1 MKSSVKSDPS
11 RERRFRALIRGE
23 FRPEFNR
30 EVAIAVRRAL
40 REARRKQGALPV
52 RTAAEGI
59 PTAGRPVPPSG
70 MESARPGIEGA
81 MLSGANG
88 AMLSG
93 MDGVRPGM
101 DGARPSGMEGAVPS
115 DIQTDER
122 RAIHNALVRAQYK
135 VWLAQEAEAKR
146 RYPNLSLEQELKNPD
161 FVRLLTDP
169 KRPMTVC
176 RAYEA
181 VHLDDIQTDIA
192 REAAVRTAV
201 RMAALSRRPRESGAA
216 PQAGLPMHY
225 GAADPKSR
233 AEIARRALRGERITL

>member
-1 MKSSVKSDPS
+1 MKQSVKSDPS
-11 RERRFRALIRGE
+11 RERRFRALIQGE

-40 REARRKQGALPV
+40 RQARAKQQGVSDETGKPALPV
-52 RTAAEGI
+52 RLAAGDRPAGEG
-59 PTAGRPVPPSG
+59 
-70 MESARPGIEGA
+70 MRPGIDPA
-81 MLSGANG
+81 RVMT
-88 AMLSG
+88 
-93 MDGVRPGM
+93 DPVRPGEQ
-101 DGARPSGMEGAVPS
+101 P
-115 DIQTDER
+115 DER
-122 RAIHNALVRAQYK
+122 VRQTVHDALVRAQYK
-135 VWLAQEAEAKR
+135 VWQAQEAEAKR
-146 RYPNLSLEQELKNPD
+146 RYPAMSLERELQNPD

-181 VHLDDIQTDIA
+181 VHLDDIQADIA

-225 GAADPKSR
+225 GASDPKSR

>member
-1 MKSSVKSDPS
+1 MKQSVKSDPS
-11 RERRFRALIRGE
+11 REHRFRALIQGE

-40 REARRKQGALPV
+40 RQARAKQQGVSDETGKPALPV
-52 RTAAEGI
+52 RLAAGDRPTGEGMR
-59 PTAGRPVPPSG
+59 PGVDPARPVVDP
-70 MESARPGIEGA
+70 
-81 MLSGANG
+81 
-88 AMLSG
+88 
-93 MDGVRPGM
+93 VRPGEQ
-101 DGARPSGMEGAVPS
+101 P
-115 DIQTDER
+115 DER
-122 RAIHNALVRAQYK
+122 VRQTVHDALVRAQYK
-135 VWLAQEAEAKR
+135 VWQAQEAEAKR
-146 RYPNLSLEQELKNPD
+146 RYPAMSLERELQNPD

-181 VHLDDIQTDIA
+181 VHLDDIQADIA

-225 GAADPKSR
+225 GASDPKSR

>member
-1 MKSSVKSDPS
+1 MKQSVKSDPS
-11 RERRFRALIRGE
+11 RERRFRALIQGE

-40 REARRKQGALPV
+40 RQASAKQQGVSDETGKPALPV
-52 RTAAEGI
+52 RLAAGDRPTGEGMRQAVD
-59 PTAGRPVPPSG
+59 P
-70 MESARPGIEGA
+70 ARA
-81 MLSGANG
+81 MT
-88 AMLSG
+88 
-93 MDGVRPGM
+93 DPVRPGEQ
-101 DGARPSGMEGAVPS
+101 P
-115 DIQTDER
+115 DER
-122 RAIHNALVRAQYK
+122 VRQTVHDALVRAQYK
-135 VWLAQEAEAKR
+135 VWQAQEAEAKR
-146 RYPNLSLEQELKNPD
+146 RYPAMSLERELQNPD

-181 VHLDDIQTDIA
+181 VHLDDIQADIA

-225 GAADPKSR
+225 GASDPKSR

>member
-1 MKSSVKSDPS
+1 MKQSVKSDPS
-11 RERRFRALIRGE
+11 RERRFRALIQGE

-40 REARRKQGALPV
+40 RQARAKQQGVSDETGKTALPV
-52 RTAAEGI
+52 RLAAGDRPTGEGMRQAVD
-59 PTAGRPVPPSG
+59 P
-70 MESARPGIEGA
+70 ARA
-81 MLSGANG
+81 MT
-88 AMLSG
+88 
-93 MDGVRPGM
+93 DPVRPG
-101 DGARPSGMEGAVPS
+101 DQP
-115 DIQTDER
+115 DER
-122 RAIHNALVRAQYK
+122 VRQTVHDALVRAQYK
-135 VWLAQEAEAKR
+135 VWQAQEAEAKR
-146 RYPNLSLEQELKNPD
+146 RYPAMSLERELQNPD

-181 VHLDDIQTDIA
+181 VHLDDIQADIA

-225 GAADPKSR
+225 GASDPKSR

>member
-1 MKSSVKSDPS
+1 MKQSVKSDPS
-11 RERRFRALIRGE
+11 RERRFRALIQGE

-40 REARRKQGALPV
+40 RQARAKQQGVSDETGRTALPV
-52 RTAAEGI
+52 RLAAGDRPTGEGMR
-59 PTAGRPVPPSG
+59 PGVDPARPVVDP
-70 MESARPGIEGA
+70 
-81 MLSGANG
+81 
-88 AMLSG
+88 
-93 MDGVRPGM
+93 VRPGEQ
-101 DGARPSGMEGAVPS
+101 P
-115 DIQTDER
+115 DER
-122 RAIHNALVRAQYK
+122 VRQTVHDALVRAQYK
-135 VWLAQEAEAKR
+135 VWQAQEAEAKR
-146 RYPNLSLEQELKNPD
+146 RYPAMSLERELQNPD

-181 VHLDDIQTDIA
+181 VHLDDIQADIA

-225 GAADPKSR
+225 GASDPKSR

>member
-1 MKSSVKSDPS
+1 MKQSVKSDPS
-11 RERRFRALIRGE
+11 RERRFRALIQGE

-40 REARRKQGALPV
+40 RQARAKQQGVSDETGKPALPV
-52 RTAAEGI
+52 RLAAGDRPTGEGL
-59 PTAGRPVPPSG
+59 
-70 MESARPGIEGA
+70 RPGADA
-81 MLSGANG
+81 MRPAV
-88 AMLSG
+88 
-93 MDGVRPGM
+93 DPVRPGEQ
-101 DGARPSGMEGAVPS
+101 S
-115 DIQTDER
+115 DER
-122 RAIHNALVRAQYK
+122 VRQTVHDALVRAQYK
-135 VWLAQEAEAKR
+135 VWQAQEAEAKR
-146 RYPNLSLEQELKNPD
+146 RYPAMSLERELQNPD

-181 VHLDDIQTDIA
+181 VHLDDIQADIA

-225 GAADPKSR
+225 GASNPKSR

>member
-1 MKSSVKSDPS
+1 MKQSVKSDPS
-11 RERRFRALIRGE
+11 RERRFRALIQGE

-40 REARRKQGALPV
+40 RQARAKQQGVSDETGKTALPV
-52 RTAAEGI
+52 RLAAGDRPTGEGMR
-59 PTAGRPVPPSG
+59 PGADSMRPVVDP
-70 MESARPGIEGA
+70 
-81 MLSGANG
+81 
-88 AMLSG
+88 
-93 MDGVRPGM
+93 VRPGEQ
-101 DGARPSGMEGAVPS
+101 P
-115 DIQTDER
+115 DER
-122 RAIHNALVRAQYK
+122 VRQTVHDALVRAQYK
-135 VWLAQEAEAKR
+135 VWQAQEAEAKR
-146 RYPNLSLEQELKNPD
+146 RYPAMSLERELQNPD

-181 VHLDDIQTDIA
+181 VHLDDIQADIA

-225 GAADPKSR
+225 GASDPKSR

>member
-1 MKSSVKSDPS
+1 MKQSVKSDPS
-11 RERRFRALIRGE
+11 RERRFRALIQGE

-40 REARRKQGALPV
+40 RQARAKQQGVSDETGKTALPV
-52 RTAAEGI
+52 RLAAGDR
-59 PTAGRPVPPSG
+59 PTGDG
-70 MESARPGIEGA
+70 LRPGA
-81 MLSGANG
+81 DSMRQVV
-88 AMLSG
+88 
-93 MDGVRPGM
+93 DPVRPG
-101 DGARPSGMEGAVPS
+101 DQP
-115 DIQTDER
+115 DER
-122 RAIHNALVRAQYK
+122 VRQTVHDALVRAQYK
-135 VWLAQEAEAKR
+135 VWQAQEAEAKR
-146 RYPNLSLEQELKNPD
+146 RYPAMSLERELQNPD

-181 VHLDDIQTDIA
+181 VHLDDIQADIA

-225 GAADPKSR
+225 GASDPKSR

>member
-1 MKSSVKSDPS
+1 MKQSVKSDPS
-11 RERRFRALIRGE
+11 RERRFRALIQGE

-40 REARRKQGALPV
+40 RQARAKQQGVSDETGKPALPV
-52 RTAAEGI
+52 RLAAGDRPTGEGMR
-59 PTAGRPVPPSG
+59 PGADSMRPVVDS
-70 MESARPGIEGA
+70 
-81 MLSGANG
+81 
-88 AMLSG
+88 
-93 MDGVRPGM
+93 VRPGEQP
-101 DGARPSGMEGAVPS
+101 DARVR
-115 DIQTDER
+115 QTVHD
-122 RAIHNALVRAQYK
+122 ALVRAQYK
-135 VWLAQEAEAKR
+135 VWQAQEAEAKR
-146 RYPNLSLEQELKNPD
+146 RYPAMSLERELQNPD

-181 VHLDDIQTDIA
+181 VHLDDIQADIA

-225 GAADPKSR
+225 GASDPKSR
-233 AEIARRALRGERITL
+233 AEIARRALRGERIML

>member
-1 MKSSVKSDPS
+1 MKQSVKSDPS
-11 RERRFRALIRGE
+11 RERRFRALIQGE

-40 REARRKQGALPV
+40 RQARAKQQGVSDETGKTALPV
-52 RTAAEGI
+52 RLAAGDR
-59 PTAGRPVPPSG
+59 PTGDGMRPGVDPARPVVDP
-70 MESARPGIEGA
+70 
-81 MLSGANG
+81 
-88 AMLSG
+88 
-93 MDGVRPGM
+93 VRPGEQ
-101 DGARPSGMEGAVPS
+101 P
-115 DIQTDER
+115 DER
-122 RAIHNALVRAQYK
+122 VRQTVHDALVRAQYK
-135 VWLAQEAEAKR
+135 VWQAQEAEAKR
-146 RYPNLSLEQELKNPD
+146 RYPAMSLERELQNPD

-181 VHLDDIQTDIA
+181 VHLDDIQADIA

-225 GAADPKSR
+225 GASDPKSR

>member
-1 MKSSVKSDPS
+1 MKQSVKSDPS
-11 RERRFRALIRGE
+11 RERRFRALIQGE

-40 REARRKQGALPV
+40 RQARAKQQGVSDETGKPALPV
-52 RTAAEGI
+52 RLAAGDRLTGEGMR
-59 PTAGRPVPPSG
+59 PGVDPARPVVDS
-70 MESARPGIEGA
+70 
-81 MLSGANG
+81 
-88 AMLSG
+88 
-93 MDGVRPGM
+93 VRPG
-101 DGARPSGMEGAVPS
+101 DQP
-115 DIQTDER
+115 DER
-122 RAIHNALVRAQYK
+122 VRQTVHDALVRAQYK
-135 VWLAQEAEAKR
+135 VWQAQEAEAKR
-146 RYPNLSLEQELKNPD
+146 RYPAMSLERELQNPD

-181 VHLDDIQTDIA
+181 VHLDDIQADIA

-225 GAADPKSR
+225 GASDPKSR

>member
-1 MKSSVKSDPS
+1 MKQSVKSDPS
-11 RERRFRALIRGE
+11 RERRFRALIQGE

-40 REARRKQGALPV
+40 RQARLKQQGVSDETGKTALPV
-52 RTAAEGI
+52 RLAAGDR
-59 PTAGRPVPPSG
+59 PTGDGLRPGADAMRPVVDP
-70 MESARPGIEGA
+70 
-81 MLSGANG
+81 
-88 AMLSG
+88 
-93 MDGVRPGM
+93 VRPSEQ
-101 DGARPSGMEGAVPS
+101 P
-115 DIQTDER
+115 DER
-122 RAIHNALVRAQYK
+122 VRQTVHDALVRAQYK
-135 VWLAQEAEAKR
+135 VWQAQEAEAKR
-146 RYPNLSLEQELKNPD
+146 RYPAMSLERELQNPD

-181 VHLDDIQTDIA
+181 VHLDDIQADIA

-225 GAADPKSR
+225 GASDPKSR

>member
-1 MKSSVKSDPS
+1 MKQSVKSDPS
-11 RERRFRALIRGE
+11 RERRFRALIQGE

-40 REARRKQGALPV
+40 RQARAKQQGVSDETGKPALPV
-52 RTAAEGI
+52 RLAAGDRPTGEGMR
-59 PTAGRPVPPSG
+59 PGVDPARPVVDP
-70 MESARPGIEGA
+70 
-81 MLSGANG
+81 
-88 AMLSG
+88 
-93 MDGVRPGM
+93 VRPGEQ
-101 DGARPSGMEGAVPS
+101 P
-115 DIQTDER
+115 DER
-122 RAIHNALVRAQYK
+122 VRQTVHDALVRAQYK
-135 VWLAQEAEAKR
+135 VWQAQEAEAKR
-146 RYPNLSLEQELKNPD
+146 RYPAMSLERELQNPD

-181 VHLDDIQTDIA
+181 VHLDDIQADIA

-225 GAADPKSR
+225 GASDPKSR

>member
-1 MKSSVKSDPS
+1 MKQSVKSDPS
-11 RERRFRALIRGE
+11 RERRFRALIQGE

-40 REARRKQGALPV
+40 RQARAKQQGASDETGKTALPV
-52 RTAAEGI
+52 RLAAGDR
-59 PTAGRPVPPSG
+59 PAGDG
-70 MESARPGIEGA
+70 LRPGA
-81 MLSGANG
+81 DSMRSVV
-88 AMLSG
+88 
-93 MDGVRPGM
+93 DPVRPGEQ
-101 DGARPSGMEGAVPS
+101 P
-115 DIQTDER
+115 DER
-122 RAIHNALVRAQYK
+122 VRQTVHDALVRAQYK
-135 VWLAQEAEAKR
+135 VWQAQEAEAKR
-146 RYPNLSLEQELKNPD
+146 RYPAMSLERELQNPD

-181 VHLDDIQTDIA
+181 VHLDDIQADIA

-225 GAADPKSR
+225 GASDPKSR

>member
-1 MKSSVKSDPS
+1 MKQSVKSDPS
-11 RERRFRALIRGE
+11 RERRFRALIQGE

-40 REARRKQGALPV
+40 RQARAKQQGVSDETGKPALPV
-52 RTAAEGI
+52 RLAAGDRPTGEGMRQAVD
-59 PTAGRPVPPSG
+59 P
-70 MESARPGIEGA
+70 ARVMTDP
-81 MLSGANG
+81 
-88 AMLSG
+88 
-93 MDGVRPGM
+93 VRP
-101 DGARPSGMEGAVPS
+101 DEQP
-115 DIQTDER
+115 DER
-122 RAIHNALVRAQYK
+122 VRQTVHDALVRAQYK
-135 VWLAQEAEAKR
+135 VWQAQEAEAKR
-146 RYPNLSLEQELKNPD
+146 RYPAMSLERELQNPD

-181 VHLDDIQTDIA
+181 VHLDDIQADIA

-225 GAADPKSR
+225 GASDPKSR

>member
-1 MKSSVKSDPS
+1 MKQSVKSDPS
-11 RERRFRALIRGE
+11 RERRFRALIQGE

-40 REARRKQGALPV
+40 RQARAKQQGASDETGKTALPV
-52 RTAAEGI
+52 RLAAGDR
-59 PTAGRPVPPSG
+59 PTGDGLRPGADAMRPVVDP
-70 MESARPGIEGA
+70 
-81 MLSGANG
+81 
-88 AMLSG
+88 
-93 MDGVRPGM
+93 VRPGEQ
-101 DGARPSGMEGAVPS
+101 P
-115 DIQTDER
+115 DER
-122 RAIHNALVRAQYK
+122 VRQTVHDALVRAQYK
-135 VWLAQEAEAKR
+135 VWQAQEAEAKR
-146 RYPNLSLEQELKNPD
+146 RYPAMSLERELQNPD

-181 VHLDDIQTDIA
+181 VHLDDIQADIA

-225 GAADPKSR
+225 GASDPKSR

>member
-1 MKSSVKSDPS
+1 MKQSVKSDPS
-11 RERRFRALIRGE
+11 RERRFRALIQGE

-40 REARRKQGALPV
+40 RQARAKQQGVSDETGKTALPV
-52 RTAAEGI
+52 RLAAGDRPTGEGMRQAVD
-59 PTAGRPVPPSG
+59 P
-70 MESARPGIEGA
+70 ARVMTDP
-81 MLSGANG
+81 
-88 AMLSG
+88 
-93 MDGVRPGM
+93 VRPGEQ
-101 DGARPSGMEGAVPS
+101 P
-115 DIQTDER
+115 DER
-122 RAIHNALVRAQYK
+122 VRQTVHDALVRAQYK
-135 VWLAQEAEAKR
+135 VWQAQEAEAKR
-146 RYPNLSLEQELKNPD
+146 RYPAMSLERELQNPD

-181 VHLDDIQTDIA
+181 VHLDDIQADIA

-225 GAADPKSR
+225 GASDPKSR

>member
-1 MKSSVKSDPS
+1 MKQSVKSDPS
-11 RERRFRALIRGE
+11 RERRFRALIQGE

-40 REARRKQGALPV
+40 RQARAKQQGVSDETGKPALPV
-52 RTAAEGI
+52 RLAAGDRPTGEGMR
-59 PTAGRPVPPSG
+59 PSTDSMRPVVDP
-70 MESARPGIEGA
+70 
-81 MLSGANG
+81 
-88 AMLSG
+88 
-93 MDGVRPGM
+93 VRPVEQP
-101 DGARPSGMEGAVPS
+101 DARVR
-115 DIQTDER
+115 QTVHD
-122 RAIHNALVRAQYK
+122 ALVRAQYK
-135 VWLAQEAEAKR
+135 VWQAQEAEAKR
-146 RYPNLSLEQELKNPD
+146 RYPAMSLERELQNPD

-181 VHLDDIQTDIA
+181 VHLDDIQADIA

-225 GAADPKSR
+225 GASDPKSR

>member
-1 MKSSVKSDPS
+1 MKQSVKSDPS
-11 RERRFRALIRGE
+11 RERRFRALIQGE

-40 REARRKQGALPV
+40 RQARAKQQGASDETGKTALPV
-52 RTAAEGI
+52 RLAAGDRPTGEGMRQAVD
-59 PTAGRPVPPSG
+59 P
-70 MESARPGIEGA
+70 ARA
-81 MLSGANG
+81 MT
-88 AMLSG
+88 
-93 MDGVRPGM
+93 DPVRPGEQ
-101 DGARPSGMEGAVPS
+101 P
-115 DIQTDER
+115 DER
-122 RAIHNALVRAQYK
+122 VRQTVHDALVRAQYK
-135 VWLAQEAEAKR
+135 VWRAQEAEAKR
-146 RYPNLSLEQELKNPD
+146 RYPAMSLERELQNPD

-181 VHLDDIQTDIA
+181 VHLDDIQADIA

-225 GAADPKSR
+225 GASDPKSR

>member
-1 MKSSVKSDPS
+1 MKQSVKSDPS
-11 RERRFRALIRGE
+11 RERRFRALIQGE

-40 REARRKQGALPV
+40 RQARAKQQGVSDETGKPALSV
-52 RTAAEGI
+52 RLAAGDRPTGEGMR
-59 PTAGRPVPPSG
+59 PGVDPARPVVDP
-70 MESARPGIEGA
+70 
-81 MLSGANG
+81 
-88 AMLSG
+88 
-93 MDGVRPGM
+93 VRPGEQ
-101 DGARPSGMEGAVPS
+101 P
-115 DIQTDER
+115 DER
-122 RAIHNALVRAQYK
+122 VRQTVHDALVRAQYK
-135 VWLAQEAEAKR
+135 VWQAQEAEAKR
-146 RYPNLSLEQELKNPD
+146 RYPAMSLERELQNPD

-181 VHLDDIQTDIA
+181 VHLDDIQADIA

-225 GAADPKSR
+225 GASDPKSR

>member
-1 MKSSVKSDPS
+1 MKQSVKSDPS
-11 RERRFRALIRGE
+11 RERRFRALIQGE

-40 REARRKQGALPV
+40 RQARAKQQGVSDETGKTALPV
-52 RTAAEGI
+52 RLAAGDR
-59 PTAGRPVPPSG
+59 PTGDGLRPGADAMRPVVDP
-70 MESARPGIEGA
+70 
-81 MLSGANG
+81 
-88 AMLSG
+88 
-93 MDGVRPGM
+93 VRPGEQP
-101 DGARPSGMEGAVPS
+101 DESVR
-115 DIQTDER
+115 QTVHD
-122 RAIHNALVRAQYK
+122 ALVRAQYK
-135 VWLAQEAEAKR
+135 VWQAQEAEAKR
-146 RYPNLSLEQELKNPD
+146 RYPAMSLERELQNPD

-181 VHLDDIQTDIA
+181 VHLDDIQADIA

-225 GAADPKSR
+225 GASDPKSR

>member
-1 MKSSVKSDPS
+1 MKQSVKSDPS
-11 RERRFRALIRGE
+11 RERRFRALIQGE

-40 REARRKQGALPV
+40 RQARAKQQGVSDETGKTALPV
-52 RTAAEGI
+52 RLAAGDRPTGEGMR
-59 PTAGRPVPPSG
+59 PGADSMRPVVDS
-70 MESARPGIEGA
+70 
-81 MLSGANG
+81 
-88 AMLSG
+88 
-93 MDGVRPGM
+93 VRPGEQ
-101 DGARPSGMEGAVPS
+101 P
-115 DIQTDER
+115 DER
-122 RAIHNALVRAQYK
+122 VRQTVHDALVRAQYK
-135 VWLAQEAEAKR
+135 VWQAQEAEAKR
-146 RYPNLSLEQELKNPD
+146 RYPAMSLERELQNPD

-181 VHLDDIQTDIA
+181 VHLDDIQADIA

-225 GAADPKSR
+225 GASDPKSR

>member
-1 MKSSVKSDPS
+1 MKQSVKSDPS
-11 RERRFRALIRGE
+11 RERRFRALIQGE

-40 REARRKQGALPV
+40 RQARAKQQGVSDETGKTALPV
-52 RTAAEGI
+52 RLAAGDRPTGEGL
-59 PTAGRPVPPSG
+59 
-70 MESARPGIEGA
+70 RPGA
-81 MLSGANG
+81 DSMRTVV
-88 AMLSG
+88 
-93 MDGVRPGM
+93 DPVRPGEQ
-101 DGARPSGMEGAVPS
+101 P
-115 DIQTDER
+115 DER
-122 RAIHNALVRAQYK
+122 VRQTVHDALVRAQYK
-135 VWLAQEAEAKR
+135 VWQAQEAEAKR
-146 RYPNLSLEQELKNPD
+146 RYPAMSLERELQNPD

-169 KRPMTVC
+169 KRPMSVC

-181 VHLDDIQTDIA
+181 VHLDDIQADIA

-225 GAADPKSR
+225 GASDPKSR

>member
-1 MKSSVKSDPS
+1 MKQSVKSDPS
-11 RERRFRALIRGE
+11 RERRFRALIQGE

-40 REARRKQGALPV
+40 RQARAKQQGVSDETGKTALPV
-52 RTAAEGI
+52 RLAAGDRPTGEGMRQAVD
-59 PTAGRPVPPSG
+59 P
-70 MESARPGIEGA
+70 ARA
-81 MLSGANG
+81 MT
-88 AMLSG
+88 
-93 MDGVRPGM
+93 DPVRP
-101 DGARPSGMEGAVPS
+101 DEQP
-115 DIQTDER
+115 DER
-122 RAIHNALVRAQYK
+122 VRQTVHDALVRAQYK
-135 VWLAQEAEAKR
+135 VWQAQEAEAKR
-146 RYPNLSLEQELKNPD
+146 RYPAMSLERELQNPD

-181 VHLDDIQTDIA
+181 VHLDDIQADIA

-225 GAADPKSR
+225 GASDPKSR

>member
-1 MKSSVKSDPS
+1 MKQSVKSDPS
-11 RERRFRALIRGE
+11 RERRFRALIQGE

-40 REARRKQGALPV
+40 RQARAKQQGVSDETGKTALPV
-52 RTAAEGI
+52 RLAAGDRPTGEG
-59 PTAGRPVPPSG
+59 
-70 MESARPGIEGA
+70 MRPGADA
-81 MLSGANG
+81 MRPAV
-88 AMLSG
+88 
-93 MDGVRPGM
+93 DPVRPGEQ
-101 DGARPSGMEGAVPS
+101 P
-115 DIQTDER
+115 DER
-122 RAIHNALVRAQYK
+122 VRQTVHDALVRAQYK
-135 VWLAQEAEAKR
+135 VWQAQEAEAKR
-146 RYPNLSLEQELKNPD
+146 RYPAMSLERELQNPD

-181 VHLDDIQTDIA
+181 VHLDDIQADIA

-225 GAADPKSR
+225 GASDPKSR

>member
-1 MKSSVKSDPS
+1 MKQSVKSDPS
-11 RERRFRALIRGE
+11 RERRFRALIQGE

-40 REARRKQGALPV
+40 RQARAKQQGVSDETGKPALPV
-52 RTAAEGI
+52 RLAAGDRPTGEGMR
-59 PTAGRPVPPSG
+59 PGADSMRPVVDS
-70 MESARPGIEGA
+70 
-81 MLSGANG
+81 
-88 AMLSG
+88 
-93 MDGVRPGM
+93 VRPGEQ
-101 DGARPSGMEGAVPS
+101 P
-115 DIQTDER
+115 DER
-122 RAIHNALVRAQYK
+122 VRQTVHDALVRAQYK
-135 VWLAQEAEAKR
+135 VWQAQEAEAKR
-146 RYPNLSLEQELKNPD
+146 RYPVMSLERELQNPD

-181 VHLDDIQTDIA
+181 VHLDDIQADIA

-225 GAADPKSR
+225 GASDPKSR

>member
-1 MKSSVKSDPS
+1 MKQSVKSDPS
-11 RERRFRALIRGE
+11 RERRFRALIQGE

-40 REARRKQGALPV
+40 RQARAKQQGVSDETGKPALPV
-52 RTAAEGI
+52 RLAAGDR
-59 PTAGRPVPPSG
+59 PTGDGMRPGADAMRPVIDP
-70 MESARPGIEGA
+70 
-81 MLSGANG
+81 
-88 AMLSG
+88 
-93 MDGVRPGM
+93 VRPGEQ
-101 DGARPSGMEGAVPS
+101 P
-115 DIQTDER
+115 DER
-122 RAIHNALVRAQYK
+122 VRQTVHDALVRAQYK
-135 VWLAQEAEAKR
+135 VWQAQEAEAKR
-146 RYPNLSLEQELKNPD
+146 RYPAMSLERELQNPD

-181 VHLDDIQTDIA
+181 VHLDDIQADIA

-225 GAADPKSR
+225 GASDPKSR

>member
-1 MKSSVKSDPS
+1 MKQSVKSDPS
-11 RERRFRALIRGE
+11 RERRFRALIQGE

-40 REARRKQGALPV
+40 RQARAKQQGVSDETGKTALPV
-52 RTAAEGI
+52 RLAAGDRPTGEGMR
-59 PTAGRPVPPSG
+59 PGVDPARPVVDP
-70 MESARPGIEGA
+70 
-81 MLSGANG
+81 
-88 AMLSG
+88 
-93 MDGVRPGM
+93 VRPGEQ
-101 DGARPSGMEGAVPS
+101 P
-115 DIQTDER
+115 DER
-122 RAIHNALVRAQYK
+122 VRQTVHDALVRAQHK
-135 VWLAQEAEAKR
+135 VWQAQEAEAKR
-146 RYPNLSLEQELKNPD
+146 RYPAMSLERELQNPD

-181 VHLDDIQTDIA
+181 VHLDDIQADIA

-225 GAADPKSR
+225 GASDPKSR

>member
-1 MKSSVKSDPS
+1 MKQSVKSDPS
-11 RERRFRALIRGE
+11 RERRFRALIQGE

-40 REARRKQGALPV
+40 RQARAKQQGVSDETGKTALPV
-52 RTAAEGI
+52 RLAAGDRPAGEG
-59 PTAGRPVPPSG
+59 
-70 MESARPGIEGA
+70 MRPGIDPA
-81 MLSGANG
+81 RVMT
-88 AMLSG
+88 
-93 MDGVRPGM
+93 DPVRPGEQ
-101 DGARPSGMEGAVPS
+101 P
-115 DIQTDER
+115 DER
-122 RAIHNALVRAQYK
+122 VRQTVHDALVRAQYK
-135 VWLAQEAEAKR
+135 VWQAQEAEAKR
-146 RYPNLSLEQELKNPD
+146 RYPAMSLERELQNPD

-181 VHLDDIQTDIA
+181 VHLDDIQADIA

-225 GAADPKSR
+225 GASDPKSR

>member
-1 MKSSVKSDPS
+1 MKQSVKSDPS
-11 RERRFRALIRGE
+11 RERRFRALIQGE

-40 REARRKQGALPV
+40 RQARAKQQGVSDETGKTALPV
-52 RTAAEGI
+52 RLAAGDRPTGEGMRQAVD
-59 PTAGRPVPPSG
+59 P
-70 MESARPGIEGA
+70 ARA
-81 MLSGANG
+81 MT
-88 AMLSG
+88 
-93 MDGVRPGM
+93 DPVRPGEQ
-101 DGARPSGMEGAVPS
+101 P
-115 DIQTDER
+115 DER
-122 RAIHNALVRAQYK
+122 VRQTVHDALVRAQYK
-135 VWLAQEAEAKR
+135 VWQAQEAEAKR
-146 RYPNLSLEQELKNPD
+146 RYPAMSLERELQNPD

-181 VHLDDIQTDIA
+181 VHLDDIQADIA

-225 GAADPKSR
+225 GASDPKSR

>member
-1 MKSSVKSDPS
+1 MKQSVKSDPS
-11 RERRFRALIRGE
+11 RERRFRALIQGE

-40 REARRKQGALPV
+40 RQARAKQQGASDETGKTALPV
-52 RTAAEGI
+52 RLAAGDRPAGEGMRQAVD
-59 PTAGRPVPPSG
+59 P
-70 MESARPGIEGA
+70 ARVMTDP
-81 MLSGANG
+81 
-88 AMLSG
+88 
-93 MDGVRPGM
+93 VRPGEQ
-101 DGARPSGMEGAVPS
+101 P
-115 DIQTDER
+115 DER
-122 RAIHNALVRAQYK
+122 VRQTVHDALVRAQYK
-135 VWLAQEAEAKR
+135 VWQAQEAEAKR
-146 RYPNLSLEQELKNPD
+146 RYPAMSLERELQNPD

-181 VHLDDIQTDIA
+181 VHLDDIQADIA

-225 GAADPKSR
+225 GASDPKSR

>member
-1 MKSSVKSDPS
+1 MKQSVKSDPS
-11 RERRFRALIRGE
+11 RERRFRALIQGE

-40 REARRKQGALPV
+40 RQARAKQQGASDETGKTALPV
-52 RTAAEGI
+52 RLAAGDRPTGEGMRQAVD
-59 PTAGRPVPPSG
+59 P
-70 MESARPGIEGA
+70 ARA
-81 MLSGANG
+81 MT
-88 AMLSG
+88 
-93 MDGVRPGM
+93 DPVRPGEQ
-101 DGARPSGMEGAVPS
+101 P
-115 DIQTDER
+115 DER
-122 RAIHNALVRAQYK
+122 VRQTVHDALVRAQYK
-135 VWLAQEAEAKR
+135 VWQAQEAEAKR
-146 RYPNLSLEQELKNPD
+146 RYPAMSLERELQNPD

-181 VHLDDIQTDIA
+181 VHLDDIQADIA

-225 GAADPKSR
+225 GASDPKSR

>member
-1 MKSSVKSDPS
+1 MKQSVKSDPS
-11 RERRFRALIRGE
+11 RERRFRALIQGE

-40 REARRKQGALPV
+40 RQARAKQQGVSGEVDKPALPV
-52 RTAAEGI
+52 RLAAGDRPTGEGM
-59 PTAGRPVPPSG
+59 RPVVDP
-70 MESARPGIEGA
+70 
-81 MLSGANG
+81 
-88 AMLSG
+88 
-93 MDGVRPGM
+93 VRPGEQ
-101 DGARPSGMEGAVPS
+101 P
-115 DIQTDER
+115 DER
-122 RAIHNALVRAQYK
+122 VRQTVHDALVRAQYK
-135 VWLAQEAEAKR
+135 VWQAQEAEAKR
-146 RYPNLSLEQELKNPD
+146 RYPAMSLERELQNPD

-181 VHLDDIQTDIA
+181 VHLDDIQADIA

-225 GAADPKSR
+225 GASDPKSR

>member
-1 MKSSVKSDPS
+1 MKQSVKSDPS
-11 RERRFRALIRGE
+11 RERRFRALIQGE

-40 REARRKQGALPV
+40 RQARAKQQGVSDETGKTALPV
-52 RTAAEGI
+52 RLAAGDR
-59 PTAGRPVPPSG
+59 PTGDG
-70 MESARPGIEGA
+70 LRPGADA
-81 MLSGANG
+81 MRPAV
-88 AMLSG
+88 
-93 MDGVRPGM
+93 DPVRPGEQ
-101 DGARPSGMEGAVPS
+101 S
-115 DIQTDER
+115 DER
-122 RAIHNALVRAQYK
+122 VRQTVHDALVRAQYK
-135 VWLAQEAEAKR
+135 VWQAQEAEAKR
-146 RYPNLSLEQELKNPD
+146 RYPAMSLERELQNPD

-181 VHLDDIQTDIA
+181 VHLDDIQADIA

-225 GAADPKSR
+225 GASDPKSR

>member
-1 MKSSVKSDPS
+1 MKQSVKSDPS
-11 RERRFRALIRGE
+11 RERRFRALIQGE

-30 EVAIAVRRAL
+30 EGAIAVRRAL
-40 REARRKQGALPV
+40 RQARAKQQGVSDETGKPALPV
-52 RTAAEGI
+52 RLAAGDRPTGEGMRQAVD
-59 PTAGRPVPPSG
+59 P
-70 MESARPGIEGA
+70 ARA
-81 MLSGANG
+81 MT
-88 AMLSG
+88 
-93 MDGVRPGM
+93 DPVRPGEQ
-101 DGARPSGMEGAVPS
+101 P
-115 DIQTDER
+115 DER
-122 RAIHNALVRAQYK
+122 VRQTVHDALVRAQYK
-135 VWLAQEAEAKR
+135 VWQAQEAEAKR
-146 RYPNLSLEQELKNPD
+146 RYPAMSLERELQNPD

-181 VHLDDIQTDIA
+181 VHLDDIQADIA

-225 GAADPKSR
+225 GASDPKSR